1 MTNAQGWFVA
11 FIMHIAGIAVA
22 YSFGVYTTAEVLAW
36 LLIAI
41 WLSKGVIL
49 IYRELGWEPPHR
61 YD

>member
-1 MTNAQGWFVA
+1 MNKSQGRFVA
-11 FIMHIAGIAVA
+11 FITHIAGVVIA
-22 YSFGVYTTAEVLAW
+22 YSFGAYVIAEALGW

-41 WLSKGVIL
+41 WLSRAAIL